1 MKICININIF
11 DYDINSST
19 VVYGV
24 KSLGF
29 HSFEALN
36 DNLEGLFF
44 HRLIFTSHHARIL
57 IACTDMQLRFLKLNT
72 LTNAFLKC

>member
-1 MKICININIF
+1 MDGKTSKNAKIMKGALSLSRSMKIVIII
-11 DYDINSST
+11 DYDNNSST

-44 HRLIFTSHHARIL
+44 S
-57 IACTDMQLRFLKLNT
+57 QLNFDIP
-72 LTNAFLKC
+72 